1 MGRSSSSSTDM
12 GMFSFLKKKQRQ
24 DPEAVRRRI
33 LLENGRI
40 TDGRIIDTVINGRGQ
55 EIAFYIYTLNGVDFE
70 SSELLTDEQRRDP
83 LKYAP
88 GAKVGIRYDPK
99 NQGNSML
106 D

>member
-1 MGRSSSSSTDM
+1 MAFFD
-12 GMFSFLKKKQRQ
+12 FLKKKKRQ
-24 DPEAVRRRI
+24 DHDTARRLH

-40 TDGRIIDTVINGRGQ
+40 TDGRIIDTFVDNRGR
-55 EIAFYIYTLNGVDFE
+55 EIAFYLYTLNGVDFE
-70 SSELLTDEQRRDP
+70 SSEVLTDEQRRDP

-88 GAKVGIRYDPK
+88 GAKVGIRYDPR

>member
-1 MGRSSSSSTDM
+1 MAFFD
-12 GMFSFLKKKQRQ
+12 FLKKKKRQ
-24 DPEAVRRRI
+24 DPDAARRRH

-40 TDGRIIDTVINGRGQ
+40 TDGRIIDTYIDNRGR
-55 EIAFYIYTLNGVDFE
+55 EIAFYLYTLNGVDFE
-70 SSELLTDEQRRDP
+70 SSEILSDEQRRDP

-88 GAKVGIRYDPK
+88 GAKIGVRYDPR